1 VSIFLSALGTT
12 LVINAMQYL
21 LVFLILPD
29 TVMILS
35 EPKCL
40 KLSIEAKH
48 CIIFCLLQKTT
59 RE

>member
-1 VSIFLSALGTT
+1 
-12 LVINAMQYL
+12 MQYL
-21 LVFLILPD
+21 LVFLILPY

-40 KLSIEAKH
+40 KLSIKAQH

-59 RE
+59 HEWDMGSTWLLRIYL